1 MLIFMIR
8 NGQSFEI
15 GNQVK
20 IKIIGIR
27 GNQVRVAVDAPK
39 SISVHRKAIA
49 DRIRAENGGVIPSKE
64 VE

>member
-20 IKIIGIR
+20 VKIIGIR

-39 SISVHRKAIA
+39 SISIHRKVIA
-49 DRIRAENGGVIPSKE
+49 DRIRAENGGVIPGKE